1 MARYIQNDLTGALAP
16 VNPELEKIKQAILDT
31 LSRKGDTPNAMEA
44 DLDMNGQRILN
55 LLDAVNDAE
64 PATYGQVKRLI
75 ERLLGI
81 DFDDTQLSP
90 EEIAEI
96 IDRVTQEILNSD
108 FLNELNQEIEALTL
122 EDLNLRTDING
133 IVNDLNAEIARVD
146 GIFGDLDD
154 IDTAILNE
162 TNARISG
169 DEAVVTSVT
178 GLAAQYDNLSAQ
190 LLVEQQTRA
199 TADSAIVQTIQT
211 LQTFSAKIFV
221 QPTAPTIG
229 VAPDN
234 AVEGDLWYDSDDNN
248 HPYTL
253 LLVNSVLVWT
263 SIRDGNFSVLQSQ
276 IQTEQTARIDG
287 DGALATQITDLTSV
301 VASDKALVLSAIQDE
316 ATTRSTAD
324 SALATTI
331 TNLTSTVN
339 TNNTD
344 TLAALSQEATTRA
357 NADTAISNTV
367 NTLAATVTTNNTNA
381 FAAIQSEA
389 TTRAT
394 ADSALAS
401 NITTLTSTV
410 NNNTASIQTV
420 QSTVNGIA
428 AEYSV
433 KLDVNGYVTGY
444 GQYNEG
450 PGASGFIVLADK
462 FAIVTPGINPVVPF
476 VVTAE
481 GVFIKEAFI
490 ESLNAGKINGQLVR
504 GQLQDNIINGVKI
517 ENGAITA
524 DKIFANSV
532 TADKILAGSVTADKI
547 SATAID
553 GKVIKG
559 ATFITTEV
567 GQDSVEVKSG
577 TPFGVSGNL
586 FEWYGLKVNGVTW
599 NNTTNEPITSG
610 MSTVNS
616 KFHKTVD
623 GKIYFGGSFQAGT
636 LSNSITNTQL
646 DTTSIADLGSFGSN
660 GGQILVTGS
669 FSYAAS
675 TFGSGTC
682 PTGTATTGTLFI
694 ERLVSGSWNV
704 VAQVPITGT
713 YNCNQEGPEYISE
726 WNSGGVV
733 TFTDNS
739 LNTTPRQYRAR
750 AVVNALPGTQRN
762 KALTIVSTEE

>member
-75 ERLLGI
+75 ERLLGL
-81 DFDDTQLSP
+81 DFEGTQLSP
-90 EEIAEI
+90 EEIQSI
-96 IDRVTQEILNSD
+96 IDGVTQEILDSE
-108 FLNELNQEIEALTL
+108 FLAELNQEIEALEL

-253 LLVNSVLVWT
+253 LLVNSALVWT

-287 DGALATQITDLTSV
+287 DGALATQITNLTSV
-301 VASDKALVLSAIQDE
+301 VASDKAFVLSAIQDE

-532 TADKILAGSVTADKI
+532 TADKILAGSVTADKLTADAI
-547 SATAID
+547 YNKRQVITSGTVSVVTDPGTVELTSDLVMWVGPSSATTAASRTKQNGIFWIASNGSKSREIERRVATVPTSYSRGPAIEWQTVATLPHETLGGLCEISFRSSGWSGSVTSGFNPSQVTLRFRVID
-553 GKVIKG
+553 GDDNVIATSNLILDRTETG
-559 ATFITTEV
+559 ATDELSTNPNQPLPNIDFIVNNIGKTKYVNQNYRLQILYDHGGPITSVSLTTAFSSLFK
-567 GQDSVEVKSG
+567 SVEV
-577 TPFGVSGNL
+577 P
-586 FEWYGLKVNGVTW
+586 
-599 NNTTNEPITSG
+599 
-610 MSTVNS
+610 
-616 KFHKTVD
+616 
-623 GKIYFGGSFQAGT
+623 A
-636 LSNSITNTQL
+636 
-646 DTTSIADLGSFGSN
+646 
-660 GGQILVTGS
+660 
-669 FSYAAS
+669 
-675 TFGSGTC
+675 
-682 PTGTATTGTLFI
+682 
-694 ERLVSGSWNV
+694 
-704 VAQVPITGT
+704 
-713 YNCNQEGPEYISE
+713 
-726 WNSGGVV
+726 
-733 TFTDNS
+733 
-739 LNTTPRQYRAR
+739 
-750 AVVNALPGTQRN
+750 
-762 KALTIVSTEE
+762 